1 MEKSCQYYIESK
13 QRNCLNKP
21 QIDSDFC
28 HLHKKFSADNQKK
41 TISQSKISSKNIACP
56 YEVNFD
62 ILRLILLYSIST
74 KAKLIRWMTVSK
86 YVYDHIWKN
95 KSFWLEKI
103 TLLCPEIY
111 MFPCKNMINSCKMY
125 CKFITSYKIYMK
137 ILLDRSSHTLPKKSR
152 FSKNRGSF
160 TCHKDSFTCHED
172 YFTTVADAEYI
183 YYIEFSLYNIS
194 DTSILN
200 FFGESVLKEVLDFK
214 AEIISED
221 REQVCI
227 QNMTDLRCMVYTPDL
242 SYNKL
247 KKTMEEAKN
256 DEYLIYCTYPVYPV
270 YGYPPLL
277 ELNIRQMCCLLTLDH
292 IRDFDL

>member
-28 HLHKKFSADNQKK
+28 HLHKKFSTDNQK
-41 TISQSKISSKNIACP
+41 TISRSKISSKNIACP

-74 KAKLIRWMTVSK
+74 KAKLIQWMTVSK
-86 YVYDHIWKN
+86 YVYNHIWKN

-111 MFPCKNMINSCKMY
+111 IFPCKNMIDSCKMY
-125 CKFITSYKIYMK
+125 CKFLSSYKTFMK
-137 ILLDRSSHTLPKKSR
+137 ILLDKSSHTLPKNSR
-152 FSKNRGSF
+152 FYKNKGSF
-160 TCHKDSFTCHED
+160 LTACHKD
-172 YFTTVADAEYI
+172 YFTTVDDAEYV
-183 YYIEFSLYNIS
+183 YYIDFLLYNIS

-200 FFGESVLKEVLDFK
+200 FFGESVLKEVLDFGVK
-214 AEIISED
+214 PISAD
-221 REQVCI
+221 GDQLSI
-227 QNMTDLRCMVYTPDL
+227 HNMGILRCMLYVSDL
-242 SYNKL
+242 SYNGGL
-247 KKTMEEAKN
+247 KKITMEEAKN
-256 DEYLIYCTYPVYPV
+256 DEYLIYCTYPVY
-270 YGYPPLL
+270 GDPPLL
-277 ELNIRQMCCLLTLDH
+277 ELNIQQMCCLLTLDH